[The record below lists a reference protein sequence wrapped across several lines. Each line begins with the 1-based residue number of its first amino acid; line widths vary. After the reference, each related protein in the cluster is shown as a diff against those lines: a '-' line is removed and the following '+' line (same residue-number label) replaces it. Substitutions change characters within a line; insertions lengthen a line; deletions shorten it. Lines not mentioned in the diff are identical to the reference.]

1 MEQSARAG
9 RRLGSLAI
17 GRLAGGGAAGR
28 GDLIPMMEWL
38 ARADLKLA
46 VAKKSNERA
55 IRQRPAVEP
64 LRPVA
69 LAPAPQARSPR
80 YGYDPHLWFPQT
92 RDQPLAS

>member
-46 VAKKSNERA
+46 AKKSNERA
-55 IRQRPAVEP
+55 IRQRLAVEP

-69 LAPAPQARSPR
+69 LAPEPQARSPR
-80 YGYDPHLWFPQT
+80 HAYDPHLWFPQT

>member
-46 VAKKSNERA
+46 AKKSNERA

-69 LAPAPQARSPR
+69 VAPSAASPI
-80 YGYDPHLWFPQT
+80 PKT
-92 RDQPLAS
+92 RL

>member
-17 GRLAGGGAAGR
+17 GRLAVGGAAGR

-46 VAKKSNERA
+46 ARNRMSGRFGND
-55 IRQRPAVEP
+55 RQ
-64 LRPVA
+64 
-69 LAPAPQARSPR
+69 
-80 YGYDPHLWFPQT
+80 
-92 RDQPLAS
+92 